1 MCQYVKINNGP
12 LMIARAG
19 RARRRTC
26 GMLALMETIG
36 DRIKATLR
44 LVPPG
49 RAVSYGA
56 VAALAG
62 APNGAR
68 TVARILHSSAAA
80 EGLPWWRVVRADGGI
95 ALRRG
100 YGFEEQEARLVDE
113 GVEVGR
119 DGRVDLGRY
128 GWDGAR

>member
-1 MCQYVKINNGP
+1 
-12 LMIARAG
+12 
-19 RARRRTC
+19 
-26 GMLALMETIG
+26 MLASMETTG
-36 DRIKATLR
+36 DRIKAALR

-49 RAVSYGA
+49 TAISYGA

-62 APNGAR
+62 VPNGAR
-68 TVARILHSSAAA
+68 TVARILHSCAAA

-100 YGFEEQEARLVDE
+100 YGFEEQEARLADE
-113 GVEVGR
+113 GVEVGP

-128 GWDGAR
+128 GWNGSPMGASAR